1 MILSDPNASA
11 KVIAGGL
18 LHRDGR
24 VHASP
29 KTKVIGMDGRRDAV
43 AAIRSEVKAP
53 TWEPHSDRSAS
64 APLPAR
70 TLERAGD
77 TAHLVPAMPLPTVK
91 IGRYTDPVPG
101 TEVVKGTGIAVPQF
115 SISTS
120 PAPHTPHKVPKG
132 HLPPPPPAVA
142 PRRAAQAGPLPPA
155 HCAGRPGGGRSGGAG
170 GTGGVFA
177 TGGGVGGTRGGADVG
192 TAGAPAAGVGGVDGD
207 RGVRAGSGG
216 GGGAGNGAAAPAARR
231 DQGGG
236 RGGAHRPRHRL

>member
-1 MILSDPNASA
+1 MPREVNFEMILSDPNASA

-24 VHASP
+24 VHSSP

-120 PAPHTPHKVPKG
+120 PAPHTRSASPAAWPSSCSSRRRSRCNRSCSAASAR
-132 HLPPPPPAVA
+132 PPAPPTHSA
-142 PRRAAQAGPLPPA
+142 QPRTQPSSPI
-155 HCAGRPGGGRSGGAG
+155 
-170 GTGGVFA
+170 
-177 TGGGVGGTRGGADVG
+177 
-192 TAGAPAAGVGGVDGD
+192 
-207 RGVRAGSGG
+207 
-216 GGGAGNGAAAPAARR
+216 AAAIASSSC
-231 DQGGG
+231 
-236 RGGAHRPRHRL
+236 

>member
-1 MILSDPNASA
+1 MPREVNFEMILSDPNASA

-120 PAPHTPHKVPKG
+120 PAI
-132 HLPPPPPAVA
+132 
-142 PRRAAQAGPLPPA
+142 RR
-155 HCAGRPGGGRSGGAG
+155 
-170 GTGGVFA
+170 
-177 TGGGVGGTRGGADVG
+177 
-192 TAGAPAAGVGGVDGD
+192 
-207 RGVRAGSGG
+207 
-216 GGGAGNGAAAPAARR
+216 
-231 DQGGG
+231 
-236 RGGAHRPRHRL
+236 